1 MLYSSLT
8 PSQQEQVHHQFRD
21 DLFEKNPA
29 WFDYRVD
36 GEGNITTR
44 ARLPEHAQA
53 RNTRRGGT
61 SVRLMEITSTR
72 PLTQQQQVLRE
83 IAYRVVARH
92 LYQILYLSKGL
103 SQ

>member
-21 DLFEKNPA
+21 DLFEKDPA

-44 ARLPEHAQA
+44 ARLPEFAQE
-53 RNTRRGGT
+53 RSRKRGGLA
-61 SVRLMEITSTR
+61 VRITEITSPR
-72 PLTQQQQVLRE
+72 PLTSQQKVLRE
-83 IAYRVVARH
+83 IAYKVIARH

-103 SQ
+103 S